1 MVHAMALEVNC
12 ARSDAFC
19 PRLRPLYESYP
30 WWPSQKRPLNLSHF
44 VARTIWLR
52 RCVSPRRF

>member
-44 VARTIWLR
+44 V
-52 RCVSPRRF
+52 